1 MTTTRQN
8 RLLRTQRELEAV
20 ASSDPDAIAAVLRD
34 HAPHLGEREVVLRGL
49 LLLGGRGDV
58 PFSPNPWGITASY
71 GLDEALSRV
80 WLPVAERC
88 PQFVAAVRREIFGL
102 ALVEASGEFSLAY
115 LFLRRFG
122 RRASSS
128 APSSLDALL
137 PRAEE
142 GARLEV
148 MWGERPFPPDSPPI
162 SVLDVSVPAAIQALA
177 GVHTV
182 LRSPESH
189 LQFTDSGGETLGDL
203 LREHNAEFDEEDV
216 DEEEEEEE
224 AWQLAD
230 LRAGVFD
237 RCIYL
242 GHCDEAAEGY
252 YYDLGNGRP
261 SPDPLVVTHDQDG
274 SSHGDSLLEWFDR
287 RAQELLLC
295 VPSG

>member
-1 MTTTRQN
+1 M
-8 RLLRTQRELEAV
+8 
-20 ASSDPDAIAAVLRD
+20 
-34 HAPHLGEREVVLRGL
+34 LRGL

-58 PFSPNPWGITASY
+58 PFSPNPWGISASY

-88 PQFVAAVRREIFGL
+88 PQFLAAVRREVFGL
-102 ALVEASGEFSLAY
+102 ALV
-115 LFLRRFG
+115 
-122 RRASSS
+122 
-128 APSSLDALL
+128 
-137 PRAEE
+137 AEE

-224 AWQLAD
+224 DWQLAD

>member
-1 MTTTRQN
+1 MTTTGQN

-20 ASSDPDAIAAVLRD
+20 ASSDPDAIAAVLRG

-58 PFSPNPWGITASY
+58 PFSPNPWGISASY

-88 PQFVAAVRREIFGL
+88 PQFLAAVRREIFGL

-115 LFLRRFG
+115 LFLRCFG

-128 APSSLDALL
+128 APRSLDALL
-137 PRAEE
+137 SRAEE

-203 LREHNAEFDEEDV
+203 LRERNAEFYEEDV

-224 AWQLAD
+224 DWQLAD

>member
-1 MTTTRQN
+1 M
-8 RLLRTQRELEAV
+8 
-20 ASSDPDAIAAVLRD
+20 
-34 HAPHLGEREVVLRGL
+34 LRGL

-58 PFSPNPWGITASY
+58 PFSPNPWGISASD

-80 WLPVAERC
+80 WLPVADPC
-88 PQFVAAVRREIFGL
+88 PQFVAAVRREVFGL

-122 RRASSS
+122 RRASST
-128 APSSLDALL
+128 APRSLDAL
-137 PRAEE
+137 PSRAEE

-189 LQFTDSGGETLGDL
+189 LQFNDSGGETLGDL
-203 LREHNAEFDEEDV
+203 LRERNAEFDEEDV

-224 AWQLAD
+224 EEDWQLAD

-252 YYDLGNGRP
+252 YYDLGNGQP

-287 RAQELLLC
+287 RAQELLLS